1 MTVYSHSRLKTFEQ
15 CPQRFK
21 YHYIDKVE
29 TESEE
34 TVEAFLGSRVHEA
47 LEQLYRDL
55 QHQKLSSLEE
65 VLAYLRREWAEHW
78 TPEVQIV
85 RKEYTKENY
94 LRMAE
99 KYVTDYYRRYA
110 PFAQSK
116 TIALESPISIDLD
129 GDGKYRLTGFID
141 RLAETSD
148 GHYEIHDYKTGRL
161 SAPQTLHSDRQLAL
175 YMIGVKSQYP
185 DVRHVKLIWHFLAFD
200 KEMDSTRTEAQL
212 ETLRNQTMK
221 LIDKIESE
229 ERYPAQPGGLCDWCE
244 FKSLCG
250 QWSHLYKVN
259 ETPAKYGTDSGVQL
273 VNKYAE
279 LKTKQKQKNAEW
291 DTELEEL
298 EAALLAFAEKEKI
311 DAVFGTKHKVR
322 IKESERFVFPAKN
335 TTEREQLEAIL
346 QKHRKYSEVSQ
357 LDTTALGRILTEKE
371 WDTTLIT
378 AVRKYVDV
386 EQKKRLY
393 LSKMKE
399 EDSAT

>member
-55 QHQKLSSLEE
+55 QHQKVTSLEE
-65 VLAYLRREWAEHW
+65 LLTYLRTQW
-78 TPEVQIV
+78 TENWTSEVQIV
-85 RKEYTKENY
+85 RKEYTAENY

-99 KYVTDYYRRYA
+99 KYVADYYRRYA
-110 PFAQSK
+110 PFSQSK

-129 GDGKYRLTGFID
+129 GSGQYRLTGFID

-148 GHYEIHDYKTGRL
+148 GCYEIHDYKTGRL

-185 DVRHVKLIWHFLAFD
+185 DVRHITLIWHFLAFD
-200 KEMDSTRTEAQL
+200 KEMDSTRTDVELQA
-212 ETLRNQTMK
+212 LREQTMA
-221 LIDKIESE
+221 LIDRIEAE
-229 ERYPAQPGGLCDWCE
+229 ERYVAQPGALCDWWE
-244 FKSLCG
+244 LKPLCR

-259 ETPAKYGTDSGVQL
+259 ESPAAYKADSGVQL

-279 LKTKQKQKNAEW
+279 VRAKQKEADAEF
-291 DTELEEL
+291 DNEVVRLEEAIL
-298 EAALLAFAEKEKI
+298 AYAAKENI
-311 DAVFGTKHKVR
+311 DVVFGSTNKVR
-322 IKESERFVFPAKN
+322 VTATDRFVFPAKR
-335 TTEREQLEAIL
+335 TKERAALEKLL
-346 QKHRKYSEVSQ
+346 QQYGKLAEVAQ
-357 LDTTALGRILTEKE
+357 LDTSAVGKCLSEKRWDPDVCEALR
-371 WDTTLIT
+371 
-378 AVRKYVDV
+378 RYVTV
-386 EQKKRLY
+386 EQSKRLH
-393 LSKMKE
+393 LSKIKE
-399 EDSAT
+399 Q

>member
-55 QHQKLSSLEE
+55 QHQKVTSLEE
-65 VLAYLRREWAEHW
+65 LLTYLRTQW
-78 TPEVQIV
+78 TENWTSEVQIV
-85 RKEYTKENY
+85 RKEYTAENY

-99 KYVTDYYRRYA
+99 KYVADYYRRYA
-110 PFAQSK
+110 PFSQSK

-129 GDGKYRLTGFID
+129 GSGQYRLTGFID

-148 GHYEIHDYKTGRL
+148 GCYEIHDYKTGRL

-185 DVRHVKLIWHFLAFD
+185 DVRHITLIWHFLAFD
-200 KEMDSTRTEAQL
+200 KEMDSTRTDVELQA
-212 ETLRNQTMK
+212 LREQTMA
-221 LIDKIESE
+221 LIDRIEAE
-229 ERYPAQPGGLCDWCE
+229 ERYVAQPGALCDWCE
-244 FKSLCG
+244 FKPLCR

-259 ETPAKYGTDSGVQL
+259 ESPAAYKADSGVQL

-279 LKTKQKQKNAEW
+279 VRAKQKEADAEF
-291 DTELEEL
+291 DNEVVRLEEAIL
-298 EAALLAFAEKEKI
+298 AYAAKENI
-311 DAVFGTKHKVR
+311 DVVFGSANKVR
-322 IKESERFVFPAKN
+322 VTATDRFVFPAKR
-335 TTEREQLEAIL
+335 TKERAALEKLL
-346 QKHRKYSEVSQ
+346 QQYGKLAEVAQ
-357 LDTTALGRILTEKE
+357 LDTSAVGKCLSEKRWDPDVCEALR
-371 WDTTLIT
+371 
-378 AVRKYVDV
+378 RYVTV
-386 EQKKRLY
+386 EQSKRLH
-393 LSKMKE
+393 LSKIKE
-399 EDSAT
+399 Q

>member
-55 QHQKLSSLEE
+55 QHQKVTSLEE
-65 VLAYLRREWAEHW
+65 LLTYLRTQW
-78 TPEVQIV
+78 TENWTSEVQIV
-85 RKEYTKENY
+85 RKEYTAENY

-99 KYVTDYYRRYA
+99 KYVADYYRRYA
-110 PFAQSK
+110 PFSQSK

-129 GDGKYRLTGFID
+129 GSGQYRLTGFID

-148 GHYEIHDYKTGRL
+148 GCYEIHDYKTGRL

-185 DVRHVKLIWHFLAFD
+185 DVRHITLIWHFLAFD
-200 KEMDSTRTEAQL
+200 KEMDSTRTDVELQA
-212 ETLRNQTMK
+212 LREQTMA
-221 LIDKIESE
+221 LIDRIEAE
-229 ERYPAQPGGLCDWCE
+229 ERYVAQPGALCDWCE
-244 FKSLCG
+244 FKPLCR

-259 ETPAKYGTDSGVQL
+259 ESPAAYKADSGVQL

-279 LKTKQKQKNAEW
+279 VRAKQKEADAEF
-291 DTELEEL
+291 DNEVVRLEEAIL
-298 EAALLAFAEKEKI
+298 AYAAKENI
-311 DAVFGTKHKVR
+311 DVVFGSTNKVR
-322 IKESERFVFPAKN
+322 VTATDRFVFPAKR
-335 TTEREQLEAIL
+335 TKERAALEKLL
-346 QKHRKYSEVSQ
+346 QQYGKLAEVAQ
-357 LDTTALGRILTEKE
+357 LDTSAVGKCLSEKRWDPDVCEALR
-371 WDTTLIT
+371 
-378 AVRKYVDV
+378 RYVTV
-386 EQKKRLY
+386 EQSKRLH
-393 LSKMKE
+393 LSKIKE
-399 EDSAT
+399 Q